1 MRPMNAIDT
10 ICRALYHG
18 GSYEQARAVVKQ
30 YYSTSAAQ
38 VYRFPEEV
46 LQGLEEAYTNNL
58 DRDALTVELK
68 RLSERYESILG
79 GE

>member
-1 MRPMNAIDT
+1 MRKINAIDT
-10 ICRALYHG
+10 ITRALTQG
-18 GSYEQARAVVKQ
+18 CSIETARATIKQ
-30 YYSTSAAQ
+30 YYATNAAQ

-46 LQGLEEAYTNNL
+46 LQGLNDAYDNIR
-58 DRDALTVELK
+58 DRDALIIELK